1 MSATVTTAT
10 AAGLR
15 ALVLLL
21 VLVTGILGGGTP
33 AHALAGNQ
41 PAATV
46 DATISAG
53 ADQLPVEDPTGL
65 AKGRYFGPELDWSA
79 DNARAYADRTGITP
93 SFFSRPV
100 AYPLDAEAERDLADL
115 ARQDAPL
122 GALAVV
128 TLEPSRP
135 LEELTTADA
144 ELLADTL
151 ARIGDEFR
159 TSFFLRFA
167 PEMNGTWHSWGQQ
180 PDAYVDAFRAVAGA
194 VHGRV
199 PGAALVWAPSYAAGY
214 PFTEAYGAVEGLE
227 AGSVTAL
234 DTNGNGLIDGG
245 DDPYAPYYPGD
256 DVVDWVGL
264 SMYHF
269 GSYEQGPT
277 TSADGTREYSGAI
290 ETSVLPE
297 PDKFAD
303 QLAGTYGIAPG
314 APTIDFAKVY
324 AAGKDKRFLVQTA
337 ALFDP
342 EDADSAPEADIK
354 AAWLDQLFDPTI
366 AAEYPELGMVAW
378 LEASRPEPE
387 AEGHVVDWRLGV
399 EDGATA
405 ALTDTLGI
413 SADLRLGPVTDVIR
427 QEDANESTS
436 QVWQSGASTN
446 TAMSWLV
453 ASVVGLFLLVL
464 LAGLARKVVP
474 QWRYPNEQNPRDM
487 RLDLLRG
494 WIITAVVVTHIEV
507 AGPWSFVALNI
518 VGAITGAE
526 LFVLLSGVVMGMVYP
541 IAVRKLGSGA
551 ALKGNMKRALRLYL
565 TALGVVIAVYLLSLV
580 PFIDASV
587 ITTFTDRGTGD
598 TGEGAVGR
606 VYDLYPNAARLFDY
620 PPPGY
625 AIQDLLLLSMG
636 PWTFNIMGLFVVLT
650 LSVPLLVELLRRK
663 LWWLL
668 LLVSWALYVLDSIV
682 HVRVLDSQFQDVFPL
697 LTWQVIF
704 VHGIVIG
711 FYRRRIIDTLSRSW
725 GKILIGTLLG
735 LYALGLGLLWLDST
749 FRLQLP
755 FIPAGFYESLYDAG
769 YVRVFMQPG
778 RLIDL
783 AFFVVAAHAILTS
796 FWKPLNRAFGWLYI
810 PLGQSSLYVFIVH
823 VFFVL
828 AVGNLPGLDR
838 TSFWQGLVIHAVVTL
853 IIWAMVKKKVLF
865 SVIPN

>member
-1 MSATVTTAT
+1 
-10 AAGLR
+10 
-15 ALVLLL
+15 
-21 VLVTGILGGGTP
+21 
-33 AHALAGNQ
+33 
-41 PAATV
+41 
-46 DATISAG
+46 
-53 ADQLPVEDPTGL
+53 
-65 AKGRYFGPELDWSA
+65 
-79 DNARAYADRTGITP
+79 
-93 SFFSRPV
+93 
-100 AYPLDAEAERDLADL
+100 
-115 ARQDAPL
+115 
-122 GALAVV
+122 
-128 TLEPSRP
+128 
-135 LEELTTADA
+135 
-144 ELLADTL
+144 
-151 ARIGDEFR
+151 
-159 TSFFLRFA
+159 
-167 PEMNGTWHSWGQQ
+167 
-180 PDAYVDAFRAVAGA
+180 
-194 VHGRV
+194 
-199 PGAALVWAPSYAAGY
+199 
-214 PFTEAYGAVEGLE
+214 
-227 AGSVTAL
+227 
-234 DTNGNGLIDGG
+234 
-245 DDPYAPYYPGD
+245 
-256 DVVDWVGL
+256 
-264 SMYHF
+264 
-269 GSYEQGPT
+269 
-277 TSADGTREYSGAI
+277 
-290 ETSVLPE
+290 
-297 PDKFAD
+297 
-303 QLAGTYGIAPG
+303 
-314 APTIDFAKVY
+314 
-324 AAGKDKRFLVQTA
+324 
-337 ALFDP
+337 
-342 EDADSAPEADIK
+342 
-354 AAWLDQLFDPTI
+354 
-366 AAEYPELGMVAW
+366 
-378 LEASRPEPE
+378 
-387 AEGHVVDWRLGV
+387 
-399 EDGATA
+399 
-405 ALTDTLGI
+405 
-413 SADLRLGPVTDVIR
+413 
-427 QEDANESTS
+427 
-436 QVWQSGASTN
+436 
-446 TAMSWLV
+446 
-453 ASVVGLFLLVL
+453 
-464 LAGLARKVVP
+464 
-474 QWRYPNEQNPRDM
+474 M

-853 IIWAMVKKKVLF
+853 IIWVMVKRKVLF